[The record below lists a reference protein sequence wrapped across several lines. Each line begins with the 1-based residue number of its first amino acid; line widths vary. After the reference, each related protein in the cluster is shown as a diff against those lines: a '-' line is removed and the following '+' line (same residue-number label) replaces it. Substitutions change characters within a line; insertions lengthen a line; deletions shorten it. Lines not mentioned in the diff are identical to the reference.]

1 MVCHFFPSR
10 SLKNGSNS
18 EINSIGAEFA
28 GQFACAGRRFG
39 LPIMGQALV
48 RVLPEW
54 AFREAGSL
62 KFVSKP
68 GNFPPLAVRGR
79 ICTTLG
85 RIAAL
90 RLRYLE
96 TLYFGRSAPFHRLP
110 RGAKTFTVARRWA
123 SLKVLCSRAYNKKP
137 YVGPGPALS
146 FLLIPQYT

>member
-1 MVCHFFPSR
+1 MVCHFFLSR

-85 RIAAL
+85 AL
-90 RLRYLE
+90 RRFDFDTLRLY
-96 TLYFGRSAPFHRLP
+96 TLAGQRLFIGSPVVPKRSR
-110 RGAKTFTVARRWA
+110 
-123 SLKVLCSRAYNKKP
+123 
-137 YVGPGPALS
+137 
-146 FLLIPQYT
+146 

>member
-1 MVCHFFPSR
+1 MVCHFFLSR

-85 RIAAL
+85 AL
-90 RLRYLE
+90 RRFDFDTLRLY
-96 TLYFGRSAPFHRLP
+96 TLAGQRLFIGSP
-110 RGAKTFTVARRWA
+110 VVPKH
-123 SLKVLCSRAYNKKP
+123 SR
-137 YVGPGPALS
+137 
-146 FLLIPQYT
+146 